1 MTLYT
6 ALIAT
11 VEISQ
16 VMIPPIM
23 IGFFV
28 ASVIRRSPYFQGSL
42 GLRVTAIEY
51 SLVEVANILMILMI
65 FLFL

>member
-16 VMIPPIM
+16 VMIPPIV
-23 IGFFV
+23 IGFFL
-28 ASVIRRSPYFQGSL
+28 ANVIRRCTGIKVHSKILKYSGRPFSPEE
-42 GLRVTAIEY
+42 I
-51 SLVEVANILMILMI
+51 VAN
-65 FLFL
+65 FKEEAKVNV

>member
-16 VMIPPIM
+16 VMIPPIV
-23 IGFFV
+23 IGFFL
-28 ASVIRRSPYFQGSL
+28 ANVIRRSPYFRYLTMTGRGRSPI
-42 GLRVTAIEY
+42 V
-51 SLVEVANILMILMI
+51 N
-65 FLFL
+65 